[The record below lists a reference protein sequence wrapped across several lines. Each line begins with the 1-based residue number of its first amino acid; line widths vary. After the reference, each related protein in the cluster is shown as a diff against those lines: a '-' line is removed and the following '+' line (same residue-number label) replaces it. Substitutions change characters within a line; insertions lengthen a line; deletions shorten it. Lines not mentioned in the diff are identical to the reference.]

1 MAVARPQPP
10 PVPPGRLLALPI
22 NTVSLTVANNTNYS
36 FRGQV
41 IENRNHGDF
50 NFFTPDRLLIRNQDG
65 VQFLFSNVPDYGDFD
80 FLLSDVD
87 DTPIPNSPLNA
98 VSYQGTVFIDFIN
111 RMSRLTFQQ
120 VFGPNVFQFRGTQFV
135 EANNKVARI
144 TYEIIQVGNLSDL
157 QQQSQFADSST
168 GVEFNPGFV
177 NSPL

>member
-1 MAVARPQPP
+1 
-10 PVPPGRLLALPI
+10 
-22 NTVSLTVANNTNYS
+22 
-36 FRGQV
+36 
-41 IENRNHGDF
+41 
-50 NFFTPDRLLIRNQDG
+50 
-65 VQFLFSNVPDYGDFD
+65 
-80 FLLSDVD
+80 
-87 DTPIPNSPLNA
+87 
-98 VSYQGTVFIDFIN
+98 
-111 RMSRLTFQQ
+111 MSRLTFQQ